1 MTIAEAIKQENAR
14 RWKAWQKMFFSA
26 MREGHTEPWI
36 PADRIRPQ
44 RQAKSRDVAGAKWA
58 TSWMVGWG

>member
-14 RWKAWQKMFFSA
+14 RWKAWQKMFFNA

-44 RQAKSRDVAGAKWA
+44 RQAKIRDVAGAK
-58 TSWMVGWG
+58 